1 MKYTPLDTQIFI
13 QNRKRFVSKMQ
24 KNSIA
29 IFVSNDEYPLNGD
42 ALHDFKPVSYT
53 HLTLPTILRV

>member
-1 MKYTPLDTQIFI
+1 MKYTALDPQIFI

-29 IFVSNDEYPLNGD
+29 IFVSNDEFPSNGD
-42 ALHDFKPVSYT
+42 ALHDFKQNTEFVYR
-53 HLTLPTILRV
+53 H